1 MSVHFGI
8 NTDMDTF
15 YKLHGTTVDKFKI
28 GLKNQRIVLTGQTT
42 TASTTDLLDRDEQ
55 SYTAESTVFFTA
67 YIVGQGTNSSAYEIK
82 GCYINGQNGVS
93 GYVVN
98 TFVDTNNFTVPSVT
112 FDNSGNL
119 TVTVTGK
126 AGDTI
131 NWTATI
137 DFVTV

>member
-1 MSVHFGI
+1 
-8 NTDMDTF
+8 MDTF

-42 TASTTDLLDRDEQ
+42 TGSTATLLDRDSQ
-55 SYTAESTVFFTA
+55 NYTAESSVFFTA
-67 YIVGQGTNSSAYEIK
+67 YIIGQGTDSAAYEIK
-82 GCYINGQNGVS
+82 GCYISGVGGVS

-98 TFVDTNNFTVPSVT
+98 TFVDTNSFTPPVIT
-112 FDNSGNL
+112 FSSSGNL
-119 TVTVTGK
+119 TVTVIGL
-126 AGDTI
+126 ASDTI